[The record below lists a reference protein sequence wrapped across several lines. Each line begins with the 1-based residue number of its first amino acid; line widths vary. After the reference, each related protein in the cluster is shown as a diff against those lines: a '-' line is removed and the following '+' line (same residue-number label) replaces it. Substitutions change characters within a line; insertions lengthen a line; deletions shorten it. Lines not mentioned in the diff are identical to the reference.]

1 MPVDLPEPLPERPDI
16 SREQIESEIAA
27 AKLHNEQID
36 SWWWGGTQA
45 FSGNLWGTF
54 KLWDNSEVADN
65 FENLR
70 AEGRGIL
77 SSGYFAFGASFG
89 ENIGVGTLTSAYE
102 GRNAAGE
109 KLSPGGRALYA
120 VGGLGELALNVVG
133 LKGAVV
139 SARAAPQAARVA
151 LRNGT
156 RAYQGAKAALQTGWK
171 QLIDWRTARRA
182 VDGKLDEALEQL
194 GKTADNT
201 LKEVADDFAK
211 PVTVEGIANLAEANI
226 TNSGKTVLGHFP
238 GYINKA
244 KARGASYFDIG
255 DAWDSLTDA
264 QRWAANK
271 HFLDKIADAG
281 DQVLLSLPKGQI
293 REGSF
298 LVKEIEYLINKKGYR
313 WINQWALGK

>member
-1 MPVDLPEPLPERPDI
+1 MNPKLLPPNYTTNKSTPG
-16 SREQIESEIAA
+16 
-27 AKLHNEQID
+27 
-36 SWWWGGTQA
+36 WWGGTQA

-77 SSGYFAFGASFG
+77 SSGYFAFGTSFG

-211 PVTVEGIANLAEANI
+211 PVTAKSRVSLGIEDHLDDFSRNHGADSWKQWSSDPSKWKSQFYDYLNDPNTEVLFNLDGVNVWEGVSRA
-226 TNSGKTVLGHFP
+226 SR
-238 GYINKA
+238 KA
-244 KARGASYFDIG
+244 GGA
-255 DAWDSLTDA
+255 TD
-264 QRWAANK
+264 WE
-271 HFLDKIADAG
+271 
-281 DQVLLSLPKGQI
+281 LLQI
-293 REGSF
+293 RSNPEWWSRI
-298 LVKEIEYLINKKGYR
+298 K
-313 WINQWALGK
+313 WIKDGVEVLNPFK